1 MGSDSV
7 GSSVSSNIQQ
17 VMNSSNIGQYQFN
30 LVYIKMITRSHI
42 VLTREDMIELKQN
55 ILENPD
61 FKMDAMFAMS
71 FVWDIITGMLYI
83 HESFL
88 KSHGRLKSTNCVVD
102 RRWVVKITDYG
113 PSILRQK
120 SDIEVEDHKALLW
133 TAPEIL
139 RALNPPSRVT
149 QQADIYSF
157 AIILHEICYRQGT
170 FNVSNMNYRDII
182 GRVRNGESIPFRPTL
197 NAEIGSLNDPD
208 HVLKN
213 LMEIC
218 WAEDPNQRPDFVTIK
233 SYLKSHTKEVTGNIM
248 DNVLKKMDRYT
259 SNLETMVEQRTQA
272 LEEEKKKTENL
283 LYQLLPSSI
292 ADKLKAGEKI
302 TPEVYDSVTIFFS
315 DIIGF
320 TQLSSVSTP
329 MEVVNLLN
337 DLYTVYD
344 NIISKHDVYKVEIIG
359 DAYLVASGLPHR
371 NGNRHS
377 SEIADMS
384 LFVVSAML
392 SFKVAHMPN
401 HKLQVRIGLHTGPCC
416 AGIVGIRMPRYCLFG
431 DTVNTASRMESTG
444 QGMRVHITESTKNSL
459 LDNSADY
466 IISSR
471 GKTMIKGKGLMQT
484 YWLNGKRGFSQQLP
498 LVSEFNDTESTL
510 YSTNCL
516 QHSKSVQVPPLPED
530 SANVPG
536 SIDQNQFE

>member
-1 MGSDSV
+1 MLEIARNITFISDAIMSPVQFDSNADRMPVYMIWDYTSPTGIGRLVAIEELSYSEKYIKMVAPFKWFTKDGKPPADVPECGFDGSLCIYDNSQSIAGGVLGSLVLVSIIIAAFYYGIKKKIFEEELTKVSWKINFNDVKILSKPPGSQTSSKTMGSDSV

-42 VLTREDMIELKQN
+42 VLTREDMIELKQMHGWSHENINNFLGASVDPPNMCVLFKFCTKGSLKN

-197 NAEIGSLNDPD
+197 NTEIGSINDPD

-218 WAEDPNQRPDFVTIK
+218 WAEDPNQRPDFITIK

-283 LYQLLPSSI
+283 LYQLLPRW
-292 ADKLKAGEKI
+292 KLL
-302 TPEVYDSVTIFFS
+302 VTLI
-315 DIIGF
+315 
-320 TQLSSVSTP
+320 
-329 MEVVNLLN
+329 
-337 DLYTVYD
+337 
-344 NIISKHDVYKVEIIG
+344 
-359 DAYLVASGLPHR
+359 
-371 NGNRHS
+371 
-377 SEIADMS
+377 
-384 LFVVSAML
+384 
-392 SFKVAHMPN
+392 
-401 HKLQVRIGLHTGPCC
+401 
-416 AGIVGIRMPRYCLFG
+416 
-431 DTVNTASRMESTG
+431 
-444 QGMRVHITESTKNSL
+444 
-459 LDNSADY
+459 
-466 IISSR
+466 
-471 GKTMIKGKGLMQT
+471 
-484 YWLNGKRGFSQQLP
+484 
-498 LVSEFNDTESTL
+498 
-510 YSTNCL
+510 
-516 QHSKSVQVPPLPED
+516 
-530 SANVPG
+530 
-536 SIDQNQFE
+536 